1 MKKYILQRIKILP
14 LLAAAI
20 LMVFTTNIA
29 TAKVTASAKDEKKLS
44 TEITTLDKDA
54 TMPNG
59 DRVVMDR
66 LSKEFKVPVDKIS
79 ALKDK
84 NLGYGDIAAIYAF
97 ADKMSGGITDDNV
110 NKVVSLRESK
120 TGWAMIAKDVNVDL
134 GHVAKKVGS
143 IEKDAHK
150 DIKKAS
156 KETTGTAGGGGGGL
170 SGKDR
175 SAPLY
180 Q

>member
-1 MKKYILQRIKILP
+1 MKYIVQRIKILP
-14 LLAAAI
+14 LLAAAL
-20 LMVFTTNIA
+20 LMVFTANIA
-29 TAKVTASAKDEKKLS
+29 TAKVTAKAKDEQKLT

-54 TMPNG
+54 TLPNG

-66 LSKEFKVPVDKIS
+66 LTKEFKVPADKIT

-110 NKVVSLRESK
+110 NRVASLRESK

-134 GHVAKKVGS
+134 GHVAKKVGG

-156 KETTGTAGGGGGGL
+156 KETTGTAGGGVKRGMGGG
-170 SGKDR
+170 G
-175 SAPLY
+175 Y
-180 Q
+180 